1 MSGSMDVIK
10 GTLADFPRDAAYVGV
25 ALLLLVVAT
34 LAKDLMTPFKIKD
47 ELTAKDNT
55 AVGISLAGYYVGV
68 LLVCIGP
75 LLTTPTEE
83 VPLWKD
89 LLETAG
95 YTLIGIILLNASRVI
110 IDKVLLRDFSTVKEI
125 IEDRNV
131 GTGAVE
137 MGAYVASGLM
147 IAGALHGKGGGPHT
161 LLIMYAVGQVGLLLY
176 GLLYRVACRYDIH
189 AEIEKD
195 NVAAGVALGLNLI
208 AMGLVMAKGIGGNF
222 VSLPTHLAQAG
233 ITFVIGTVFLLLLR
247 LVVDYA
253 LLPGVKIKKEIVED
267 QNLNAAWVE
276 GAVLAGMAG
285 LLVTVL

>member
-1 MSGSMDVIK
+1 MGASMDVIK
-10 GTLADFPRDAAYVGV
+10 NTLTDLPRDIAYIGV
-25 ALLLLVVAT
+25 ALVLLVIAT
-34 LAKDLMTPFKIKD
+34 FAKDLMTPFKIRE
-47 ELTAKDNT
+47 ELTAKDNP
-55 AVGISLAGYYVGV
+55 AVGLSVAGYYMGV
-68 LLVCIGP
+68 MIVCIGP
-75 LLTTPTEE
+75 LLTAPGKD

-95 YTLIGIILLNASRVI
+95 YTLLGILLLNASRVI
-110 IDKVLLRDFSTVKEI
+110 LDKVLLRDFSTVKEI
-125 IEDRNV
+125 IEDRNA

-137 MGAYVASGLM
+137 MGAYIASGLM
-147 IAGALHGKGGGPHT
+147 IAGALHGRGGGPHT
-161 LLIMYAVGQVGLLLY
+161 LLIMYAVGQVALILY
-176 GLLYRVACRYDIH
+176 GMLYRVACRYDVH

-208 AMGLVMAKGIGGNF
+208 AIGVVMAKGLSGDF
-222 VSLPTHLAQAG
+222 KSLPGHLAQAG
-233 ITFVIGTVFLLLLR
+233 IIFVIGTVFLLVLR
-247 LVVDYA
+247 VAVDYA

>member
-1 MSGSMDVIK
+1 MDVIK
-10 GTLADFPRDAAYVGV
+10 GTLADLPRDIAYVGM

-34 LAKDLMTPFKIKD
+34 VAKDLMTPFKIRD

-55 AVGISLAGYYVGV
+55 AVGLSLAGYYMGV
-68 LLVCIGP
+68 LIICIGP
-75 LLTTPTEE
+75 LLTASVEE

-95 YTLIGIILLNASRVI
+95 YTFVGIILLNASRVI
-110 IDKVLLRDFSTVKEI
+110 LDKVLLRDFSTVKEI

-147 IAGALHGKGGGPHT
+147 IAGALHGRGGGLHT
-161 LLIMYAVGQVGLLLY
+161 LLIMYLVGQAGLLIY
-176 GLLYRVACRYDIH
+176 GLLYRLACRYDVH

-195 NVAAGVALGLNLI
+195 NVAAGVALGLNLVAI
-208 AMGLVMAKGIGGNF
+208 GVIMAKGIGGNMT
-222 VSLPTHLAQAG
+222 SLSSHLAQAG
-233 ITFVIGTVFLLLLR
+233 IIFVIGTVFLLILR
-247 LVVDYA
+247 FLVDYA